1 MWRDEE
7 MPENDKPQSPEQDK
21 NPKPAE
27 KPVDRKAQEDAAKER
42 EKTGGY
48 Q

>member
-1 MWRDEE
+1 MAEPNKPADE
-7 MPENDKPQSPEQDK
+7 KSQA
-21 NPKPAE
+21 PKPDQQ
-27 KPVDRKAQEDAAKER
+27 PVDEKTQEDAAKER

>member
-1 MWRDEE
+1 MSEDDKRQPPQQDA
-7 MPENDKPQSPEQDK
+7 PDAKPQ
-21 NPKPAE
+21 
-27 KPVDRKAQEDAAKER
+27 PVDEKAQADAAKER

>member
-1 MWRDEE
+1 MSES
-7 MPENDKPQSPEQDK
+7 DKQKQGGQNQQPA
-21 NPKPAE
+21 PAE
-27 KPVDRKAQEDAAKER
+27 KPVDEKAQEDAAKER

>member
-1 MWRDEE
+1 MTDD
-7 MPENDKPQSPEQDK
+7 DK
-21 NPKPAE
+21 KPAPQQGE
-27 KPVDRKAQEDAAKER
+27 TPAETKPVDEKAQADAAKER

>member
-1 MWRDEE
+1 MSDDEKKT
-7 MPENDKPQSPEQDK
+7 PAPQNDSAGKT
-21 NPKPAE
+21 
-27 KPVDRKAQEDAAKER
+27 KPVDEKAQADAAKER